1 MAREE
6 SMGLKSLTIQKSF
19 FQDRDVRAHSTH
31 KKLASSRKKNR
42 VKYTKISACGGH
54 ASDLNSS
61 FCSSGNLDSSE
72 VLAV

>member
-6 SMGLKSLTIQKSF
+6 SMGLKPLTIQKSF

-31 KKLASSRKKNR
+31 KKLASSRKKNG
-42 VKYTKISACGGH
+42 VKYTKISAC
-54 ASDLNSS
+54 